1 MARAAIAALVFLLLC
16 FVWVVDHVEAAATL
30 SQGESLTG
38 NRVLVSANGEFQAGF
53 FTPTG
58 GDPGKVYFGVTY
70 AKSTELTLPWVGNRD
85 APVSAASAYSAT
97 VTGSG
102 ELQVL
107 EGQRVVWR
115 TGTDAPS
122 PRGNHTLTIGDDG
135 NLRVTGSDSA
145 DTDAVWE
152 SFDHPAD
159 TFMPGMRIALDQRNG
174 AFNRTLFTSWRSAG
188 DPAPGNFTLGLDPSA
203 QLYIWQSQGS
213 KNSTY
218 WRSGQWAGNNFV
230 GIPWRALYIY
240 GFKLTGDPRQSGG
253 YMFYDFAPFNA
264 SLFRFVLQPNGTET
278 CYMLLATGS
287 WEMVWSQPTIPC
299 HEYNRC
305 GANAQCAAGD
315 DGQAICSCLK
325 GFEPK
330 SESEYSSGN
339 WTRGCVRSTPL
350 TCSQRN
356 TTAGAGAGDDTFAEL
371 QGVKLPDFALW
382 GSTVGDATACRQAC
396 LANCSC
402 GAYSYGT
409 NSCLLWGQQL
419 VDIYH
424 FPTGEGGYSLYI
436 KVPPSVLETSSERG
450 RWTTVIVVVVIVV
463 VIVLAACGLLTW
475 KCRRR
480 IKEKFGI
487 GGRQKP
493 ELLLLRP
500 VREAKRDF
508 SGPKQAEHEESDES
522 KNCELPLFAFE
533 VLATATDNF
542 SDKNKLGEGG
552 FGHVYKGSLPGGEEI
567 AVKRLSRTSG
577 QGLEEFKNEVILIA
591 KLQHRNLVRLL
602 GCCIECEEKILV
614 YEYMPN
620 KSLDAFL
627 FDPARRGLL
636 DWKTRFHIIEGIAR
650 GLLYL
655 HRDSRLRVVHRDLKA
670 SNILLDDDMNPKIS
684 DFGMARIFGGDQ
696 NQVNTNRVV
705 GTLGYMSPEYAME
718 GLFSVRSDVYS
729 FGILILEI
737 ITGQKNSSFHHME
750 GSLNIVGYAWQ
761 LWNGDMGEQLID
773 PAIRGTCSPREAL
786 RCIHMAL
793 LCVQDHAHD
802 RPDIPYVVL
811 TLGSDSSVL
820 PMPRPPTFTLQCTSS
835 SSGRDMYNREKE
847 ESFSAND
854 LTVTTLQGR

>member
-1 MARAAIAALVFLLLC
+1 MTARTAIAALALLLLC
-16 FVWVVDHVEAAATL
+16 GVIGRVGAAATL
-30 SQGESLTG
+30 SQGQSLRG
-38 NRVLVSANGEFQAGF
+38 KGVLVSANGEFQAGF

-58 GDPGKVYFGVTY
+58 CDPGKVYFGVTY
-70 AKSTELTLPWVGNRD
+70 ARSTELTAPWVANRD

-97 VTGSG
+97 VTRSG
-102 ELQVL
+102 ELQVR
-107 EGQRVVWR
+107 EGKRVVWR
-115 TGTDAPS
+115 TGTSAS
-122 PRGNHTLTIGDDG
+122 SSRGNHTLTIGDDG
-135 NLRVTGSDSA
+135 NLKLSGSDGA
-145 DTDAVWE
+145 DTDAVWQ
-152 SFDHPAD
+152 SFQHPAD
-159 TFMPGMRIALDQRNG
+159 TFIPGMSIALDRRNG
-174 AFNRTLFTSWRSAG
+174 AFDRTLFTSWRSAG
-188 DPAPGNFTLGLDPSA
+188 DPATGDFTLGLDPSA
-203 QLYIWQSQGS
+203 QLYIWRSQGG

-218 WRSGQWAGNNFV
+218 WRSGQWTGTNFV
-230 GIPWRALYIY
+230 GIPWRSLYVY
-240 GFKLTGDPRQSGG
+240 GFKLTGDPLHSGD
-253 YMFYDFAPFNA
+253 YMSYNFAPFNS

-287 WEMVWSQPTIPC
+287 WETVWFQPAIPC

-305 GANAQCAAGD
+305 GPNAECAAGD
-315 DGQAICSCLK
+315 GGQAACTCLK
-325 GFEPK
+325 GFKPK
-330 SESEYSSGN
+330 SEAEYSSRN
-339 WTRGCVRSTPL
+339 WTQGCVRSAPL
-350 TCSQRN
+350 TCSQSN
-356 TTAGAGAGDDTFAEL
+356 TTAAAAADDVFAEL
-371 QGVKLPDFALW
+371 QGVKLPDFAVW
-382 GSTVGDATACRQAC
+382 GSAVGDGSSCKQAC
-396 LANCSC
+396 LGNCSC
-402 GAYSYGT
+402 GAYSYSTG
-409 NSCLLWGQQL
+409 SCLMWGQEL

-424 FPTGEGGYSLYI
+424 FPRGDGYKYNLYV

-450 RWTTVIVVVVIVV
+450 RWTTAIVVVVVIVV
-463 VIVLAACGLLTW
+463 AIVLVACGLLTW

-480 IKEKFGI
+480 IKEKLKADLPLMMM
-487 GGRQKP
+487 RS
-493 ELLLLRP
+493 
-500 VREAKRDF
+500 VREAKQDF
-508 SGPKQAEHEESDES
+508 SGPKQPDHEESDES
-522 KNCELPLFAFE
+522 KNCELPLLAFD
-533 VLATATDNF
+533 VLAVATDHF

-552 FGHVYKGSLPGGEEI
+552 FGHVYKGRLPGGEEI
-567 AVKRLSRTSG
+567 AVKRLSRSSG

-602 GCCIECEEKILV
+602 GCCIQCDEKILV

-627 FDPARRGLL
+627 FDPAKRGLL

-670 SNILLDDDMNPKIS
+670 SNILLDHDMNPKIS

-750 GSLNIVGYAWQ
+750 DSLNIVGYAWQ
-761 LWNGDMGEQLID
+761 LWNGDKGEQLID
-773 PAIRGTCSPREAL
+773 PAIIRGTCPPVRDEAL
-786 RCIHMAL
+786 RCVHMAL

-811 TLGSDSSVL
+811 ALGSDSSVL

-835 SSGRDMYNREKE
+835 SSGTDMYNREKE

-854 LTVTTLQGR
+854 LTVTILQGR